1 MAILPLFQQPWQKLY
16 KITFIPLLPL
26 LFLFSFLYVFKCNKS
41 SGKPN
46 LPPSPPKLPIIGN
59 LHQLGSLHALSK
71 KYGPL
76 MFLYFGHAPSLVVS
90 SADMAREMMTTHD
103 IVFSNRS
110 KTITTNFLLYGCI
123 DVAFSPYGEYWRKV
137 RKVCVHELLSLK
149 RVQSLHYVREEEV
162 TILIN
167 KVRDSCLKGVSINL
181 SELLIETANNIVT
194 RVIFGKKFEEQEL
207 MGKPSE
213 LPRKVMVLIASVFWG
228 DFFPSLGWIDI
239 LTGLL
244 QSLKSTG
251 REIDAYMDEVLE
263 EHYKTEKCDDDE
275 HPNKKDFV
283 DIFLQ
288 LQKDGMLGFELRHEN
303 LKAILLVYFSLSLRV
318 CLFARILG
326 IMEILKE
333 KSKEK
338 KLGRCLVGMG
348 SGKFCGRVRVFS
360 PRAHQKVF
368 SPK

>member
-1 MAILPLFQQPWQKLY
+1 
-16 KITFIPLLPL
+16 
-26 LFLFSFLYVFKCNKS
+26 
-41 SGKPN
+41 
-46 LPPSPPKLPIIGN
+46 
-59 LHQLGSLHALSK
+59 
-71 KYGPL
+71 
-76 MFLYFGHAPSLVVS
+76 
-90 SADMAREMMTTHD
+90 
-103 IVFSNRS
+103 
-110 KTITTNFLLYGCI
+110 
-123 DVAFSPYGEYWRKV
+123 
-137 RKVCVHELLSLK
+137 
-149 RVQSLHYVREEEV
+149 
-162 TILIN
+162 
-167 KVRDSCLKGVSINL
+167 
-181 SELLIETANNIVT
+181 
-194 RVIFGKKFEEQEL
+194 

-303 LKAILLVYFSLSLRV
+303 LKPILLVYFSLSLRV

-326 IMEILKE
+326 IMEILKRKVKRKNWE
-333 KSKEK
+333 DVW
-338 KLGRCLVGMG
+338 LGWEVENFVVG
-348 SGKFCGRVRVFS
+348 SGCFLPEPTKKFS
-360 PRAHQKVF
+360 PQNREKTERRKHEF
-368 SPK
+368 